1 MTKTG
6 VAILGSGYWG
16 PNYIRNFDNFKN
28 AEIKWVCDIDPNKL
42 KLVSDKYPRI
52 KTTSNFDQVLSDPE
66 VEAVVIVTPTQ
77 THYSLAKKALK
88 ANKHVL
94 VEKPITTRSEE
105 AKELIELAKRQSR
118 VLMVGHIFM
127 FNQAVR
133 KIKNYVDEGLLGDV
147 QYLYASRTGLGPIR
161 HDVNALWDLSPH
173 DISILL
179 YLLNQRPESVI
190 AFGESYVQKDI
201 EDVVFV
207 ILHFPNHI
215 IAKLHV
221 SWLDPIKIRQMT
233 VVGTQKMLV
242 FDDVSVTEPLKI
254 FDKGVSYEKPF
265 GSYGDF
271 HLQVRDGDILIPK
284 VQPNEPLK
292 LECENFIDAIR
303 EGKKIETPGESGY
316 DVVKILEA
324 ATESLKSGGRRITI
338 RYDI

>member
-6 VAILGSGYWG
+6 IAIVGSGYWG
-16 PNYIRNFDNFKN
+16 PNYIRNIDGMKT
-28 AEIKWVCDIDPNKL
+28 AQVKWVCDLDVDKL
-42 KLVSDKYPRI
+42 KLVSDKYPTI
-52 KTTSNFDQVLSDPE
+52 QTTTDYDQVLKDPS
-66 VEAVVIVTPTQ
+66 VDAVIIVTPTQ
-77 THYSLAKKALK
+77 THYELAKKALK

-94 VEKPITTRSEE
+94 VEKPITTRSDH
-105 AKELIELAKRQSR
+105 AKELIEIAKTHNR

-133 KIKNYVDEGLLGDV
+133 KIKKYVEEGTLGKI

-161 HDVNALWDLSPH
+161 QDVNALWDLSPH

-179 YLLNQRPESVI
+179 YLLNERPESVI

-221 SWLDPIKIRQMT
+221 SWLDPIKIRQLT
-233 VVGTQKMLV
+233 VVGTNKMLA
-242 FDDVSVTEPLKI
+242 FDDVSVTEPIKI
-254 FDKGVSYEKPF
+254 FDKGISYEKPF

-284 VQPNEPLK
+284 VQPSEPLR
-292 LECENFIDAIR
+292 LECENFIEAITQ
-303 EGKKIETPGESGY
+303 GKQPLTTGQNGY
-316 DVVKILEA
+316 DVVKVLEA

-338 RYDI
+338 RYDL